1 MEGPELA
8 LELSLASTA
17 GEALTFLLRQARY
30 FHFEEQGSGPRLA
43 LTWRV
48 IISYGN
54 RIMLKSKEDNK
65 RRQKGA
71 LNEGC
76 RRDDGKTEVL
86 RACLSDIA
94 LYRPRTSAFPQV
106 LHVTARGIP
115 VQELHCLALF
125 SILKF

>member
-1 MEGPELA
+1 MA

-48 IISYGN
+48 IISYDN
-54 RIMLKSKEDNK
+54 RIMLKNK
-65 RRQKGA
+65 VKNNRRQKGA

-76 RRDDGKTEVL
+76 RCGDG
-86 RACLSDIA
+86 
-94 LYRPRTSAFPQV
+94 
-106 LHVTARGIP
+106 
-115 VQELHCLALF
+115 
-125 SILKF
+125 